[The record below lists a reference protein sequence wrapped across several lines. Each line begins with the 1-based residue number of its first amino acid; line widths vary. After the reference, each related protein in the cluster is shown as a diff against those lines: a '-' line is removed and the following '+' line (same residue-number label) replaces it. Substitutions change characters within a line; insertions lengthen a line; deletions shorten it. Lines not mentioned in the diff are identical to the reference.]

1 MAAALTQKTY
11 SVLLVDDE
19 PAIVAAL
26 RRTLRGRGYRI
37 FGVTDP
43 LEALELLGKE
53 EIDLLLSD
61 IDMPQ
66 MSGLDLVSRVRRD
79 HPHVVRILLTGRGTL
94 TSALR
99 AINDGEVHRFLT
111 KPWDDEDL
119 REVVAQA
126 LTRLDELRRQQSA
139 DQQTARRRA
148 LIADLEREQPGI
160 STVQRDV
167 DGVYVIDE
175 RRIETVKVRV
185 PAELAKL
192 LD

>member
-1 MAAALTQKTY
+1 MAATLDRTY

-37 FGVTDP
+37 LGATDP
-43 LEALELLGKE
+43 LEALEILGRE
-53 EIDLLLSD
+53 PVDLLVSD

-79 HPHVVRILLTGRGTL
+79 HPDVVRILLTGRGTL
-94 TSALR
+94 TAALR

-111 KPWDDEDL
+111 KPWDDDEL
-119 REVVAQA
+119 REIVSQA
-126 LTRLDELRRQQSA
+126 LVRLDELRRVQAA
-139 DQQTARRRA
+139 DQQSARRRA

-160 STVQRDV
+160 ATVERDI
-167 DGVYVIDE
+167 DGAYVIDE
-175 RRIETVKVRV
+175 RRIETVRLRV
-185 PAELAKL
+185 NKELAHL